1 MKKHLALMVA
11 VIPLVFA
18 VATHSQEE
26 QYAQGLIVDLYVVE
40 AEDDATGPKGRSVA
54 TMVDPTP
61 NTIGYLE
68 PIDIEPALEQFR
80 DKHWGLHSQGFLK
93 VEEAGPH
100 SFNLLLTS
108 SDNMMEC
115 TTWLKIQ
122 NRNVTGHELVR
133 YQRGNHNEYGDVTL
147 RPGIYAILRRGLDVG
162 KSGTHWIPSRR
173 LRLTCADPTTPCSD
187 PFPRTSFCMNSD
199 PFDVTLSIRSGALTI
214 NAFPDSTVSECV
226 TLIMHVID

>member
-11 VIPLVFA
+11 AIPLAFS
-18 VATHSQEE
+18 VAAHGQEE

-68 PIDIEPALEQFR
+68 PIEIEPALEQFR

-108 SDNMMEC
+108 SDQSMEC

-122 NRNVTGHELVR
+122 DRNVTGHELVR
-133 YQRGNHNEYGDVTL
+133 YRRGNHNEYGDVTL
-147 RPGIYAILRRGLDVG
+147 QPGIYAFETWFGCWKVWDTLDT
-162 KSGTHWIPSRR
+162 K
-173 LRLTCADPTTPCSD
+173 PT
-187 PFPRTSFCMNSD
+187 
-199 PFDVTLSIRSGALTI
+199 LTI
-214 NAFPDSTVSECV
+214 NMRGPDDAMLRPIPKNQLLRE
-226 TLIMHVID
+226 L